1 MRRPSSTD
9 FEGEGGLAP
18 TNSGGSNDVENLL
31 SSGELAR
38 SAFNVTGPSI
48 GDFGVSVKSSVAS
61 STRLSPVDFRLLA
74 LCSSSSSSAI
84 SINRLRLKELVEDE
98 VDPDAACKEHAAD
111 SLVSLSS
118 FAEAIEKSVLY
129 GANRSHTALKWT
141 VTRATID
148 RQKAKSAS
156 SPSGM
161 GKDHNSA
168 PQPRDKPT
176 LDKSRTIFGKIFD
189 DYVPASV
196 PQKAK

>member
-38 SAFNVTGPSI
+38 SAFNVTGGPSI

-98 VDPDAACKEHAAD
+98 VDPDAACKEQAAD

-148 RQKAKSAS
+148 RQKAQSAS

-161 GKDHNSA
+161 GER
-168 PQPRDKPT
+168 PQ
-176 LDKSRTIFGKIFD
+176 
-189 DYVPASV
+189 
-196 PQKAK
+196 